1 MHNKRMLEVCVIF
14 KNHSSSVAPPKK
26 DGVLHC
32 ISFMDISINTPAL
45 LFPAISLIMLAYTN
59 RFLSLANL
67 VRNLHVK
74 YKNETNKQ
82 IIHQQIRN
90 IRYRLKLI
98 KNMQALGVLTF
109 ITSIISM
116 YLIYIESMTTAH
128 VFFALSLLSFGASL
142 CFSFI
147 EIQISTKAIEI
158 ELSDME
164 GLDDPSIVEYFKSK
178 FDKEEKEEG

>member
-1 MHNKRMLEVCVIF
+1 MKLHHKG
-14 KNHSSSVAPPKK
+14 
-26 DGVLHC
+26 GVLHY
-32 ISFMDISINTPAL
+32 ISFMGISINTPAL

-67 VRNLHVK
+67 VRNLHAK
-74 YKNETNKQ
+74 YKSEANKQ

-98 KNMQALGVLTF
+98 KQMQALGVLTF

-116 YLIYIESMTTAH
+116 YLIYIDKMSIAH
-128 VFFALSLLSFGASL
+128 IFFALSLLSFGGSL

-147 EIQISTKAIEI
+147 EIQLSTKAIEI

-164 GLDDPSIVEYFKSK
+164 GIEDPSIVEYIKSK
-178 FDKEEKEEG
+178 FEKDNGGE